1 MIGGVWQVPRQGP
14 GEQGR
19 IEAMTGSGA
28 ATERRRV
35 PLRRLGFWYGLAACI
50 LKPLTWAFMKRDWR
64 GLEHVPREGGVI
76 LAANHISHVDPIA
89 LADFIVYGTG
99 RIARF
104 LAKSTLFKGRGLVGR
119 VMRGAGQ
126 IPVHRHTADASLALK
141 DAVAALQHG
150 ECVAIYPEGTVSRD
164 PEKWPML
171 AKTGVARL
179 ALLSGVPVV
188 PVAQWGAEQI
198 LDSYR
203 TKGLH
208 LLPRRTMQIV
218 AGPPVDLSAY
228 TGKELTADVLRAATD
243 DIMWAVTRLVEGLRG
258 ERPPTTFFDFR
269 AATQAKAAGLTQE
282 RTSA

>member
-1 MIGGVWQVPRQGP
+1 MSARG
-14 GEQGR
+14 
-19 IEAMTGSGA
+19 T

-35 PLRRLGFWYGLAACI
+35 SLRRLGFWYGLAACI

-76 LAANHISHVDPIA
+76 LAANHISHADPIA
-89 LADFIVYGTG
+89 LADYIVYGTG

-104 LAKSTLFKGRGLVGR
+104 LAKSTLFSGKPLVSQ

-126 IPVHRHTADASLALK
+126 IPVYRHTADASLALK
-141 DAVAALQHG
+141 DAVAALQQG

-164 PEKWPML
+164 PDKWPML

-179 ALLSGVPVV
+179 ALLSGVPVI
-188 PVAQWGAEQI
+188 PIAQWGAEQI

-208 LLPRRTMQIV
+208 LLPRHTMHIV

-228 TGKELTADVLRAATD
+228 AGKELTADVLRGATD
-243 DIMWAVTRLVEGLRG
+243 DIMRAVAGLLEGLRG
-258 ERPPTTFFDFR
+258 GTAPKTFFDAR
-269 AATQAKAAGLTQE
+269 AAVQAAATARRQE